1 MRRFPS
7 LLVAALLLA
16 WAAPS
21 QGKPLRIA
29 SVQMELSNRIED
41 NLSRILRGIE
51 EARVAGARVVVFPE
65 TALSGFDRETIQALN
80 WEQLTNASLRIAL
93 AADAN
98 NLYVLYG
105 TATESGKDR
114 PFNSAV
120 VIGPDGN
127 EVFRYHKMVPEGWFE
142 PGDRLALFKIDDV
155 TCTMIIC
162 HDSRYP
168 ELVRLPAIAGA
179 RICFYPSYEI
189 NSLPSA
195 LQKMEGY
202 RAQLIARAVENGIF
216 LVQSN
221 GIGGVP
227 GSEKGGIVLG
237 HSRMVHP
244 SGRVLVEAPALE
256 DTTLVEDIDPEEAT
270 RGNCLKSPRIALLS
284 DWWNEGLA
292 RLPNL
297 PPEPAPTSKSILSS
311 TQVARLGL
319 LRGVPRKWDLESN
332 YKVFLEGVEKASEQG
347 VDILITPECW
357 LDGYAAPDP
366 ESTPERLREVA
377 QDPNFSAYLKEVSA
391 LAKAKR
397 MLICFGF
404 TSLEGDKIYNSAGLW
419 DREGRLIGIYHK
431 THLQTHDLQYAFGES
446 LPVWPTEYGPVG
458 IMICADRR
466 WPETARALRL
476 QGARLILNPTYGM
489 CHEKNEMW
497 MRTRG
502 YENQCFIA
510 FAHPEVGLVVDP
522 KGDIAAKADT
532 PGPDVLVCEV
542 DLTRAKEDNHLR
554 DRRPELYE
562 ALVRPACAPTPT
574 PID

>member
-1 MRRFPS
+1 MLNSLLLMRRFPS

-297 PPEPAPTSKSILSS
+297 PNGQLTLQPHLRKSLPYKVEQIAPICLTFESPFAIAVRPDSPHKTFADLVEAGRKNPGKVSYGLSGIGSVPHLLFHMVAVRAKTEFNAVAYKNYSLLAPDILEGRIDFGVMAFGSFQSPPMKLLAVLREKRHPRYKDVPTSTELGFPAESGAFGGLYAPAATPKPILA
-311 TQVARLGL
+311 Q
-319 LRGVPRKWDLESN
+319 LEAACERTFKAASVQKMLDDTGAGTE
-332 YKVFLEGVEKASEQG
+332 YEG
-347 VDILITPECW
+347 
-357 LDGYAAPDP
+357 
-366 ESTPERLREVA
+366 
-377 QDPNFSAYLKEVSA
+377 
-391 LAKAKR
+391 
-397 MLICFGF
+397 
-404 TSLEGDKIYNSAGLW
+404 SAGFA
-419 DREGRLIGIYHK
+419 RRLAADSANK
-431 THLQTHDLQYAFGES
+431 AEAVRLLDLKVQ
-446 LPVWPTEYGPVG
+446 
-458 IMICADRR
+458 
-466 WPETARALRL
+466 
-476 QGARLILNPTYGM
+476 
-489 CHEKNEMW
+489 
-497 MRTRG
+497 
-502 YENQCFIA
+502 
-510 FAHPEVGLVVDP
+510 
-522 KGDIAAKADT
+522 
-532 PGPDVLVCEV
+532 
-542 DLTRAKEDNHLR
+542 
-554 DRRPELYE
+554 
-562 ALVRPACAPTPT
+562 
-574 PID
+574 